1 MDTDLVTVI
10 IPLYNCEDQIKR
22 CIDSILAQTY
32 KNIEV
37 VVIDDGST
45 DNSYDVVA
53 NMNDP
58 RIRLY
63 TQENHGV
70 SYTRNKG
77 MDLAKGE
84 WLTFVDSDDY
94 IEPDMIERMLSVPG
108 INELNIVS
116 CGVDRVS
123 SDGKIVIYNSNTEE
137 EKLLS
142 PISAIKLLILGI
154 ASNTKSNGVFL
165 SYSAC
170 KIYRT
175 AFLNMNRL
183 RFDTTLSFAEDQ
195 FFFIACVN
203 CCNSVYVIH
212 KPLYHYVMRD
222 GSLSKPETD
231 SDLARFTTS
240 TLLSWEML
248 FPIIYK
254 NNDELGQQF
263 ACMVSHDFN
272 RFLNRS
278 AKLHINS
285 QRIKEIS
292 LQISSH
298 KDIIDFACKQGADSF
313 MDKLSLTILRC
324 RSPWLNNLVIKG
336 FRLFCRY

>member
-137 EKLLS
+137 EKVKY
-142 PISAIKLLILGI
+142 I
-154 ASNTKSNGVFL
+154 
-165 SYSAC
+165 
-170 KIYRT
+170 
-175 AFLNMNRL
+175 
-183 RFDTTLSFAEDQ
+183 
-195 FFFIACVN
+195 
-203 CCNSVYVIH
+203 
-212 KPLYHYVMRD
+212 
-222 GSLSKPETD
+222 
-231 SDLARFTTS
+231 
-240 TLLSWEML
+240 
-248 FPIIYK
+248 
-254 NNDELGQQF
+254 GQHF
-263 ACMVSHDFN
+263 
-272 RFLNRS
+272 
-278 AKLHINS
+278 
-285 QRIKEIS
+285 
-292 LQISSH
+292 
-298 KDIIDFACKQGADSF
+298 
-313 MDKLSLTILRC
+313 
-324 RSPWLNNLVIKG
+324 
-336 FRLFCRY
+336 